1 MKETEKSTAELQAE
15 INALKL
21 QLADANDTLDAI
33 RSGQIDAIVVH
44 DGEQH
49 ELYTLKTADKAY
61 RVFIEN
67 MAEGAITLNRDG
79 LILYSNSRFAHIAGR
94 QLSTVIGM
102 KFEDFISDEDQT
114 MFQQLFATFWSQD
127 FKQELYLKH
136 NGGEK
141 VPALLSFTPLELAEG
156 VALSVII
163 TDLTAIKKTQHQ
175 LEENNRQLAAMN
187 AALEISN
194 YDLMQFA
201 SVASHDLQEPLRK
214 VDIFS
219 NLLLSK
225 SAGQLPDESKR
236 YLDKITDSVKRMKVL
251 IADVLNYSKLSATT
265 HAFAPVDLNEI
276 VSELK
281 SDFELTMKEK
291 GANLI
296 SEQLPVIQGIKGQMR
311 QVLQNILSNALKFTR
326 VGLQPEIVITV
337 SFVHSKSFTAATD
350 KDGPYCIISIKDNGI
365 GFDEKYLT
373 NIFALF
379 ERLHGK
385 DKFEGTGIGLA
396 IAKKIIEKH
405 KGLIT
410 ARSSSG
416 DGAEFLLLLPVAHV
430 LTIE

>member
-1 MKETEKSTAELQAE
+1 
-15 INALKL
+15 
-21 QLADANDTLDAI
+21 
-33 RSGQIDAIVVH
+33 
-44 DGEQH
+44 
-49 ELYTLKTADKAY
+49 
-61 RVFIEN
+61 
-67 MAEGAITLNRDG
+67 EGAITLSRDG

-225 SAGQLPDESKR
+225 SADQLPEESKR

-251 IADVLNYSKLSATT
+251 ITDVLNYSKLSATT
-265 HAFAPVDLNEI
+265 HSFAPVDLNEI

-291 GANLI
+291 GASLI

-326 VGLQPEIVITV
+326 VGLQPEILITA
-337 SFVHSKSFTAATD
+337 SFVHSKSFTAAAD

-396 IAKKIIEKH
+396 IAKKIMEKH
-405 KGLIT
+405 NGLII
-410 ARSSSG
+410 ARSSPG
-416 DGAEFLLLLPVAHV
+416 EGAEFLLLLPVAQV
-430 LTIE
+430 VTIEQSI